1 MFQLFAHTA
10 DPLRKQVDGTMK
22 GSSARFINHR
32 FVSEHFRASAGVDLF
47 HALWF

>member
-32 FVSEHFRASAGVDLF
+32 YVYESYS
-47 HALWF
+47 W